1 MSVTITISDEVYQKL
16 QNVAQG
22 RGFEKV
28 EEFLDK
34 WEEPEAADRREVVDR
49 ILKFHEKMKKK
60 YGVMP
65 DSTEILREDR
75 MRG

>member
-1 MSVTITISDEVYQKL
+1 MSVPITISGKAYQKL

-22 RGFEKV
+22 RGFERV

-34 WEEPEAADRREVVDR
+34 REEIERARRHEAVDGIR
-49 ILKFHEKMKKK
+49 AFREKMKEK

-65 DSTEILREDR
+65 DSAEILREDGV
-75 MRG
+75 RG